1 MKTASASSYKTGFVT
16 SADGTRIGYRQLGK
30 GPGVIALH
38 GGMQAA
44 QHLMRLAESLSE
56 EFTVYL
62 PDRRGRGLSGPHG
75 NGFSPGYGIKS
86 ECEDVAALLEASGAR
101 NIFGLSSGAIV
112 ALRSAL
118 TMPSIQKMA
127 LYEPPFSIDHSSPT
141 KWLAPFDK
149 AIAHGKLA
157 SALAAALKGTHVS
170 PMLGAVPDFALV
182 PFLKVAIKMESF
194 NIEHGDVP
202 IKVLIPTMH
211 FDGQLVRET
220 EGTLEEYRAVSA
232 GTLLMG
238 GSKSPRFL
246 KVALDGLNNVLPK
259 VRRIEFPGVGHLAPE
274 NTGQPNRIAKEL
286 RIFFAKAGHDK

>member
-1 MKTASASSYKTGFVT
+1 MKTASASHYKTGFVT

-118 TMPSIQKMA
+118 TMPAIQKMA

-141 KWLAPFDK
+141 KWLAHLTKP
-149 AIAHGKLA
+149 LR
-157 SALAAALKGTHVS
+157 
-170 PMLGAVPDFALV
+170 
-182 PFLKVAIKMESF
+182 MESWR
-194 NIEHGDVP
+194 
-202 IKVLIPTMH
+202 
-211 FDGQLVRET
+211 QR
-220 EGTLEEYRAVSA
+220 
-232 GTLLMG
+232 
-238 GSKSPRFL
+238 
-246 KVALDGLNNVLPK
+246 
-259 VRRIEFPGVGHLAPE
+259 
-274 NTGQPNRIAKEL
+274 
-286 RIFFAKAGHDK
+286 